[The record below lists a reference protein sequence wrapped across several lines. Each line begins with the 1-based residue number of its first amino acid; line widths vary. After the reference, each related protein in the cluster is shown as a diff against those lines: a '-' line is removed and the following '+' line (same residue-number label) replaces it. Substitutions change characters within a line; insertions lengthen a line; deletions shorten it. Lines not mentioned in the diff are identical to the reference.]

1 MSQTKP
7 EEKEHAEPQVCC
19 SNDGIEYR
27 DLSPEQKEVS
37 DILRRMECD
46 PYLMAYAHLG
56 SDGVIRNID
65 ANNNIIYAEPL
76 RPALIKGFLDRLPY
90 DEEAEKSLR
99 GVDGTKVPKEQ
110 WYNPPEGVIPP
121 PTPEEIRKE
130 SLELL
135 EKNKEKMNKI
145 WQNLKDGVY
154 QERRVVLLSDHN
166 IL

>member
-1 MSQTKP
+1 MSQPTLEGNAP
-7 EEKEHAEPQVCC
+7 VEPQSCC
-19 SNDGIEYR
+19 SSEGIEYK

-46 PYLMAYAHLG
+46 PYLMAYTHLG
-56 SDGVIRNID
+56 DDGVIRQID
-65 ANNNIIYAEPL
+65 ADNNIIYAEPL
-76 RPALIKGFLDRLPY
+76 RPALIKAFLDRLPY

-130 SLELL
+130 SLEILG
-135 EKNKEKMNKI
+135 KNKEKVEMIRQK
-145 WQNLKDGVY
+145 LKDGVY
-154 QERRVVLLSDHN
+154 EERRVVLISDHK

>member
-7 EEKEHAEPQVCC
+7 EEEEQAEPQGCC
-19 SNDGIEYR
+19 SNEGIEYKN
-27 DLSPEQKEVS
+27 LSPEQKEVS
-37 DILRRMECD
+37 DILRRIECD
-46 PYLMAYAHLG
+46 PYAMAYTHLG
-56 SDGVIRNID
+56 DDGVVRQID
-65 ANNNIIYAEPL
+65 ADNKILHAEPL

-110 WYNPPEGVIPP
+110 WYNPPEGIIPP
-121 PTPEEIRKE
+121 PAPEEIRKE

-135 EKNKEKMNKI
+135 EKNKEKVDRI
-145 WQNLKDGVY
+145 RQNLKDGVY
-154 QERRVVLLSDHN
+154 EERRVVLVSDHK

>member
-7 EEKEHAEPQVCC
+7 EEKGHAEPRSCC
-19 SNDGIEYR
+19 SNEGIEYK

-46 PYLMAYAHLG
+46 PYLMAYTHLG
-56 SDGVIRNID
+56 DDGVIRQID
-65 ANNNIIYAEPL
+65 ANNDIIYAEPL
-76 RPALIKGFLDRLPY
+76 RPALIKGFLDRLPF

-110 WYNPPEGVIPP
+110 WYNPPKGVIPP
-121 PTPEEIRKE
+121 PTPQEIRKE
-130 SLELL
+130 SLEIL
-135 EKNKEKMNKI
+135 EKNKEKVEKI
-145 WQNLKDGVY
+145 RQNLKSGVY
-154 QERRVVLLSDHN
+154 EERRVVLLSDHK

>member
-1 MSQTKP
+1 MSQTKL
-7 EEKEHAEPQVCC
+7 EEKEHTEPQSCC
-19 SNDGIEYR
+19 SNEGIEYK

-46 PYLMAYAHLG
+46 PYLMAYTHLG
-56 SDGVIRNID
+56 NDGVIRNID
-65 ANNNIIYAEPL
+65 ADNNIIYAEPL

-99 GVDGTKVPKEQ
+99 GVDGTKVPKEH
-110 WYNPPEGVIPP
+110 WYNPPDGVIPP

-130 SLELL
+130 SLKFL
-135 EKNKEKMNKI
+135 EKNKEKMDKI
-145 WQNLKDGVY
+145 RQDLKDDVY
-154 QERRVVLLSDHN
+154 EERRVVLLSDHN